1 MKISL
6 AQRIELALE
15 DVRATAREFDQG
27 QRKPG
32 RMARDIAE
40 AIRQLATIL
49 AELVQ

>member
-1 MKISL
+1 MKISM
-6 AQRIELALE
+6 AQRIEVILE
-15 DVRATAREFDQG
+15 DMRQTAREFDQG

-40 AIRQLATIL
+40 VIRQLATVL